1 MKGDNRMRIVLVDD
15 PRGALAA
22 MFIVVVIGLVML
34 AIGRS

>member
-1 MKGDNRMRIVLVDD
+1 MKEDSNIRIVLVDD

-34 AIGRS
+34 AIG